1 MNLYGVRSIV
11 DFEELRVTSYKLQ
24 VVFTCVNL
32 HELENYTNGFGKS
45 ETMPVLF
52 IGHGSPMNALRD
64 NNFTR
69 NLNSWGQSIAL
80 RPEAILV
87 ISAHWLSRG
96 TYVMRTERPETIH
109 DFGGFP
115 AELYQ
120 VQYPV
125 PGAPEKAILARDA
138 IKSIRVAEDFKRGL
152 DHGAWTIL
160 MHLFPDASI
169 PVFQL
174 SIDYHQSMRF
184 HYDLGRELNE
194 LRKKGVLIIGSG
206 NIVHNLYQV
215 DFDDRALPFQWAT
228 DFDETIK
235 AALQHGNHESLINY
249 QKLSLFAS
257 LAVPTPDHYIPM
269 IYILGLAE
277 SQENVVIKYEE
288 IQNASVSMLSF
299 QIGS

>member
-1 MNLYGVRSIV
+1 
-11 DFEELRVTSYKLQ
+11 
-24 VVFTCVNL
+24 
-32 HELENYTNGFGKS
+32 
-45 ETMPVLF
+45 
-52 IGHGSPMNALRD
+52 
-64 NNFTR
+64 
-69 NLNSWGQSIAL
+69 
-80 RPEAILV
+80 
-87 ISAHWLSRG
+87 
-96 TYVMRTERPETIH
+96 MRTERPETIH

-120 VQYPV
+120 AQYPV
-125 PGAPEKAILARDA
+125 PGAPDKAILARDA

-184 HYDLGRELNE
+184 HYDLGKELNE

-206 NIVHNLYQV
+206 NIVHNLYQL
-215 DFDDRALPFQWAT
+215 DFDDRAVPFQWAT
-228 DFDETIK
+228 EFDETIK
-235 AALQHGNHESLINY
+235 AALQQGNYESLINY
-249 QKLSLFAS
+249 QKLSLSAS

-269 IYILGLAE
+269 IYVLGLAE
-277 SQENVVIKYEE
+277 SPENVAIKYEE